1 MDTSLGNTLGSRHF
15 GRHGFGALSFPQRLF
30 YNDAMA
36 QQTHYQILEVH
47 EAATQAEIKRAYRRL
62 AKQFHPDSQTD
73 TASHDHIARI
83 NNAYEVIGDPARR
96 VLYDRERQGMAG
108 ASLEETAQQRTQRT
122 ADMQAAYKR
131 HRQASQSSEAQEDAW
146 LKLVYG
152 PVDRLVG
159 KIISPLKTEVRKLS
173 ADPFDDELM
182 EAFQAYLEQ
191 CGTWLEQAKTKF
203 QSIANPASTAGVAAD
218 IYHCLG
224 HLEDGLE
231 EIERFTYS
239 YETSYLHTGQEL
251 FRMARQQRQEARERV
266 KRLG

>member
-1 MDTSLGNTLGSRHF
+1 
-15 GRHGFGALSFPQRLF
+15 
-30 YNDAMA
+30 MA

-83 NNAYEVIGDPARR
+83 NSAYEVIGDPARR
-96 VLYDRERQGMAG
+96 VRYDRERQGLSG
-108 ASLEETAQQRTQRT
+108 ASREETAQQRTQRT

-152 PVDRLVG
+152 PVDRLIG
-159 KIISPLKTEVRKLS
+159 KILSPLKTEVRKLS

-191 CGTWLEQAKTKF
+191 CGTWLDQAKTKF
-203 QSIANPASTAGVAAD
+203 QSMANPASTAGVAAD

-224 HLEDGLE
+224 QLEDGLE

-239 YETSYLHTGQEL
+239 YEPSYLHTGQEL
-251 FRMARQQRQEARERV
+251 FRMARQQRQEAKERV

>member
-1 MDTSLGNTLGSRHF
+1 
-15 GRHGFGALSFPQRLF
+15 
-30 YNDAMA
+30 MA

-47 EAATQAEIKRAYRRL
+47 ETATQAEIKQAYRRL
-62 AKQFHPDSQTD
+62 AKQFHPDSQTEA
-73 TASHDHIARI
+73 ASHDHIACL

-96 VLYDRERQGMAG
+96 VRYDQERQGFSG
-108 ASLEETAQQRTQRT
+108 ASREDVAQQRTQRT
-122 ADMQAAYKR
+122 ADMQAAYRR
-131 HRQASQSSEAQEDAW
+131 HRQASQSSEVQEDAW

-152 PVDRLVG
+152 PVDRLMG

-191 CGTWLEQAKTKF
+191 CKAWLDQAKTKF
-203 QSIANPASTAGVAAD
+203 QSMANPASTAGVTAD
-218 IYHCLG
+218 LYHCLG
-224 HLEDGLE
+224 QLEDGLE

-251 FRMARQQRQEARERV
+251 FRMARQLRQDAKDRV
-266 KRLG
+266 KQLG

>member
-1 MDTSLGNTLGSRHF
+1 
-15 GRHGFGALSFPQRLF
+15 
-30 YNDAMA
+30 MA

-47 EAATQAEIKRAYRRL
+47 ETATQGEIKRAYRRL
-62 AKQFHPDSQTD
+62 AKQFHPDSQTEL
-73 TASHDHIARI
+73 ASHDHIARI

-96 VLYDRERQGMAG
+96 VRYDQERRGVLGANRE
-108 ASLEETAQQRTQRT
+108 EVAQQRTQRT
-122 ADMQAAYKR
+122 ADMQAAYRR

-152 PVDRLVG
+152 PVDRLTG

-191 CGTWLEQAKTKF
+191 CNAWLAKAKATF
-203 QSIANPASTAGVAAD
+203 QSMANPASTAGVAAD
-218 IYHCLG
+218 LYHCLG
-224 HLEDGLE
+224 QLEDGLE

-251 FRMARQQRQEARERV
+251 FRMARQLRQEAKDRV